1 MSRPTDRD
9 FDALLRRGLGAGT
22 TAPPGDHASADV
34 LAAWSEGSLDAPETR
49 RWEEHFSRCE
59 SCLDALAAL
68 ARTHDAD
75 PAPLP
80 WWRQLALPSFPVA
93 RWAVAGATA
102 ALALSVAIRL
112 APDAER
118 RVAEELAAPAKRGAK
133 TADEMRA
140 AARAPDRDEV
150 PPPAAREADSAFADL
165 RERDAPPAPAGDEKE
180 SAGAPEAR
188 RRKVDPEA
196 RTGARDG
203 QQAELARRFEAE
215 PAPWRD
221 EAAKGVHRP
230 EEPSVTTQRSQEPV
244 AGAAPARRD
253 GGPRPAAPAAEAQR
267 ASPPETAAIR
277 PPGEADR
284 AGREQGAAGEAKSA
298 DDMAETSYRLEA
310 ERELAPAPRAK
321 EASPRQLGGLLS
333 RTEESPRQILI
344 ASPERT
350 NLWRIGDGGTV
361 EHSTSGKT
369 WTAQA
374 TGVTADLLGGMAP
387 MERVCWIVGRDG
399 TILRTV
405 EGETWQR
412 VSSPTR
418 ADLVHVSAMDA
429 YHATVTSTAGDSFRT
444 EDGGLHW
451 RRLPKPTPTP

>member
-1 MSRPTDRD
+1 LSRPTDRD
-9 FDALLRRGLGAGT
+9 FDALLRRGLDAGT

-59 SCLDALAAL
+59 TCLDALAAL
-68 ARTHDAD
+68 ARIHDAD

-102 ALALSVAIRL
+102 VLALSVAIRL
-112 APDAER
+112 APEAER

-133 TADEMRA
+133 TADEMRS
-140 AARAPDRDEV
+140 AARAPDRNEA

-165 RERDAPPAPAGDEKE
+165 RERDAPPAPAGDKKE
-180 SAGAPEAR
+180 SAGAPEVGS
-188 RRKVDPEA
+188 RKIDPAA
-196 RTGARDG
+196 RTGAPDG

-215 PAPWRD
+215 PAPRAD
-221 EAAKGVHRP
+221 EAAKGAHRA
-230 EEPSVTTQRSQEPV
+230 EEPSATAQRSQEPV
-244 AGAAPARRD
+244 AGEAPAKRD
-253 GGPRPAAPAAEAQR
+253 GEPQPAAPAAEAQP
-267 ASPPETAAIR
+267 AWLPETAAIR
-277 PPGEADR
+277 PPGETDR
-284 AGREQGAAGEAKSA
+284 AGREQGAAGGMKSA
-298 DDMAETSYRLEA
+298 DDMGETSYRLEG
-310 ERELAPAPRAK
+310 ERELAPRTK
-321 EASPRQLGGLLS
+321 EASPRQFGGLFS

-350 NLWRIGDGGTV
+350 HLWRIGDGGTI
-361 EHSTSGKT
+361 EHSTGGESWTPQASG
-369 WTAQA
+369 
-374 TGVTADLLGGMAP
+374 VEADLLGGMAP
-387 MERVCWIVGRDG
+387 MERVCWVVGREG
-399 TILRTV
+399 TILRTIDA
-405 EGETWQR
+405 ETWQQIPA
-412 VSSPTR
+412 PTR

-451 RRLPKPTPTP
+451 RVLPKPTPTP